1 MDFPCGS
8 QYKNSLN
15 LFLKR
20 KTSTLSLWANSE
32 FSLSHTINSFQW
44 KWLSICYDGGTVLG
58 TENMMRNKAMSQL
71 SKSQEF
77 SKALNDKDNLVHK
90 CILHTK

>member
-1 MDFPCGS
+1 M
-8 QYKNSLN
+8 
-15 LFLKR
+15 
-20 KTSTLSLWANSE
+20 
-32 FSLSHTINSFQW
+32 
-44 KWLSICYDGGTVLG
+44 LG